1 MARLPPTAGSVQV
14 LDNGVPLGTATLQ
27 ADGTWSLPAAGLAQ
41 GTHTFT
47 ARVDGVISNP
57 WTVNIQQ
64 NNEMNLVE
72 PHFKNATSA
81 GNGREQINYY
91 AYEGDGYV
99 EIPAYGALNG
109 DTVRVSWV
117 GRSVTIDSEIQTVT
131 NPAIPLVFKI
141 SMYEV
146 IDCIG
151 VNATIKYTV
160 VRPPSN
166 EVHRSLALS
175 LTVMGHSG
183 AIAAP
188 TINSPDNNNLR
199 VQFATDYYSAQAR
212 FIGLTT
218 VESPIKQ
225 FNGNYINFTIDQ
237 TWLNANRGRPVLFN
251 WSLKRFGN
259 SQIFYSQILRVNDLK
274 YKEVDPGTIEQF
286 DPATRDA
293 IQRFIASAYVLIKL
307 LFKR

>member
-1 MARLPPTAGSVQV
+1 MARLQPKAGSVQV
-14 LDNGVPLGTATLQ
+14 HDNGAPLGTATIQ
-27 ADGTWSLPAAGLAQ
+27 PGGTWSLPAAGLAQ

-47 ARVDGVISNP
+47 AHVDGVASKP
-57 WTVNIQQ
+57 WTVKIQQ
-64 NNEMNLVE
+64 NNEMNLVA
-72 PHFKNATSA
+72 PHFNNATSA

-109 DTVRVSWV
+109 DTVSVSWV
-117 GRSVTIDSEIQTVT
+117 GRSITINSEIQTVT

-151 VNATIKYTV
+151 VNATIRYTV

-166 EVHRSLALS
+166 EVHTSLALS

-183 AIAAP
+183 AIVAP

-199 VQFATDYYSAQAR
+199 VQFVSDYYSAQAR

-218 VESPIKQ
+218 VESPIRK
-225 FNGNYINFTIDQ
+225 FDDSYINFTIDPA
-237 TWLNANRGRPVLFN
+237 WRNANRGRPVLFN

-259 SQIFYSQILRVNDLK
+259 DQIFYSQVLRVDNL
-274 YKEVDPGTIEQF
+274 
-286 DPATRDA
+286 
-293 IQRFIASAYVLIKL
+293 
-307 LFKR
+307 

>member
-1 MARLPPTAGSVQV
+1 MASLQPKAGSVQV
-14 LDNGVPLGTATLQ
+14 LDNGAPLGTALIQ
-27 ADGTWSLPAAGLAQ
+27 ADGTWNLPAAGLAQ

-47 ARVDGVISNP
+47 ARVDGVTSNP

-64 NNEMNLVE
+64 NNEMNLVA
-72 PHFKNATSA
+72 PHFKNATTA

-91 AYEGDGYV
+91 AYQGDGYV
-99 EIPAYGALNG
+99 EIPAYGALSG

-117 GRSVTIDSEIQTVT
+117 GRSITIDSEIQTVT
-131 NPAIPLVFKI
+131 NPAIALVFKI

-151 VNATIKYTV
+151 ANATIRYTV

-166 EVHRSLALS
+166 EVHESLALS

-188 TINSPDNNNLR
+188 TINRPDNNNLR
-199 VQFATDYYSAQAR
+199 VQFVSDYYSAQAR

-218 VESPIKQ
+218 VESPLKQ
-225 FNGNYINFTIDQ
+225 FNGTYINFPIDLA
-237 TWLNANRGRPVLFN
+237 WRSANRGRPVLFN
-251 WSLKRFGN
+251 WSLKRFDN
-259 SQIFYSQILRVNDLK
+259 SQIFYSQVLRVDNL
-274 YKEVDPGTIEQF
+274 
-286 DPATRDA
+286 
-293 IQRFIASAYVLIKL
+293 
-307 LFKR
+307 